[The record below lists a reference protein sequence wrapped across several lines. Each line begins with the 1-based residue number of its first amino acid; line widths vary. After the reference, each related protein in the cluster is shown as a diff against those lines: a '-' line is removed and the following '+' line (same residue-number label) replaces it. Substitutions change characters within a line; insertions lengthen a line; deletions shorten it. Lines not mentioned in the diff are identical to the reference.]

1 MKFSFTGAKKKDY
14 FFPWFHFCLRR
25 TDMNKVQELIN
36 AYQDGILIALKKSNG
51 SILYLDEIQE
61 DNLIEEISNFIEDG
75 DYESIC

>member
-1 MKFSFTGAKKKDY
+1 
-14 FFPWFHFCLRR
+14 
-25 TDMNKVQELIN
+25 MNKVRELIN

-51 SILYLDEIQE
+51 SILCLEETQE

>member
-1 MKFSFTGAKKKDY
+1 
-14 FFPWFHFCLRR
+14 
-25 TDMNKVQELIN
+25 MNKVIELIN

-51 SILYLDEIQE
+51 SILCLEETQE